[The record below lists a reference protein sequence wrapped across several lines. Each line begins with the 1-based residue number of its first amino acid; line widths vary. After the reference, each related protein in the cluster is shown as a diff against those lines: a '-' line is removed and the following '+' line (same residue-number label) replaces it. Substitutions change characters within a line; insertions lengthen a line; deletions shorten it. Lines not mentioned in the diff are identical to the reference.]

1 MSEPFLH
8 VLYASQTG
16 CAQSVAED
24 FGRLVAQVRMPFP
37 HFARAPQF
45 MVTNI
50 YVLSQRLGLDV
61 PVLPMDDFEMRMLP
75 SLSRLV
81 FFISTTGQGSAP
93 DNMKKSWSF
102 LLRKELPSNSLSATQ
117 IAVFGLGDSSYAKF
131 NFPSKKLHAR
141 LLQLGAQPMLPLGL
155 GDDQH
160 VAGPYTALVPW
171 QAALIKH
178 LAAAAEIAGVR
189 TQARELSVVAN
200 YSVLPAGPGCRGAGN
215 TPSASC
221 SRKQPHNHSVSTTSI
236 TSEYL
241 DPDSFAYPSGMS
253 LATIV
258 DNKVL
263 SKGDGREVRHMEFDW
278 RGGVY
283 NPGDVVLVQ
292 PQMPASDSVAL
303 LTMMGHDPTIFV
315 EVKVLTAHAT
325 PLPICQ
331 PVSLLHLTQT
341 CLDFWATPRRYFFE
355 LLSQYCRCVYP
366 SIAFP
371 TYIFLQSAAMSC
383 NASV

>member
-24 FGRLVAQVRMPFP
+24 FGRLVAQVCVPFA
-37 HFARAPQF
+37 HFARSPLF
-45 MVTNI
+45 LLTNI
-50 YVLSQRLGLDV
+50 YVLSQRLGFDV

-102 LLRKELPSNSLSATQ
+102 LLRKELPSNSLSATH

-178 LAAAAEIAGVR
+178 LAAAAEIAGVH

-200 YSVLPAGPGCRGAGN
+200 YSVLPAVPGCGGAGMA
-215 TPSASC
+215 PSLLL
-221 SRKQPHNHSVSTTSI
+221 KKTTSQPLSI
-236 TSEYL
+236 N
-241 DPDSFAYPSGMS
+241 DSNYKRVPESGFFP
-253 LATIV
+253 
-258 DNKVL
+258 L
-263 SKGDGREVRHMEFDW
+263 S
-278 RGGVY
+278 
-283 NPGDVVLVQ
+283 
-292 PQMPASDSVAL
+292 
-303 LTMMGHDPTIFV
+303 
-315 EVKVLTAHAT
+315 
-325 PLPICQ
+325 
-331 PVSLLHLTQT
+331 
-341 CLDFWATPRRYFFE
+341 
-355 LLSQYCRCVYP
+355 
-366 SIAFP
+366 
-371 TYIFLQSAAMSC
+371 
-383 NASV
+383 